1 MGYADDLQAVSVDEA
16 LIEVTSRVHA
26 AEAVASA
33 SQAEDGSSA
42 HTTGDQSVALAEVIR
57 ERVKSAT
64 GCTVSIGVSHNIML
78 ARLATRRAKPDG
90 AFHLLLPDLPSILD
104 SLELDDLHGFGRAAR
119 QKAREKFGSSQL
131 KDLKSKTRSQ
141 LCEALG
147 KALGD
152 KLFDALRGADDR
164 RLESD
169 KPRKSVSCDINVR
182 AWSIPSYSYFSFPKT
197 VRNTL

>member
-1 MGYADDLQAVSVDEA
+1 MSYADDLQAVSVDEA
-16 LIEVTSRVHA
+16 LIETTSRVHD

-33 SQAEDGSSA
+33 SQLEDGSTAQITS
-42 HTTGDQSVALAEVIR
+42 DQSIVLAEVIR
-57 ERVKSAT
+57 ERVKAAT
-64 GCTVSIGVSHNIML
+64 GCIVSIGVSHNIML

-90 AFHLLLPDLPSILD
+90 IFHLLLPDLPSVLNPLD
-104 SLELDDLHGFGRAAR
+104 LDDLHGFGRAAR
-119 QKAREKFGSSQL
+119 QKAREKLGSSQL

-147 KALGD
+147 KGLGD
-152 KLFDALRGADDR
+152 KLFDALRGVDDR

-182 AWSIPSYSYFSFPKT
+182 AYSTSTSHISHCSY
-197 VRNTL
+197 